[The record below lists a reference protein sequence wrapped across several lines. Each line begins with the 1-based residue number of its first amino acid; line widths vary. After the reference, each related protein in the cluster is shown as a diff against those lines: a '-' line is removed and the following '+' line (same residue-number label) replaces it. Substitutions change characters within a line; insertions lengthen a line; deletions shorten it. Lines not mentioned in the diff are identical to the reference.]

1 MRQRSKKNKC
11 RWRYLAGTQPA
22 PITKDDLVND
32 PYVLLA
38 EAIILRAFQD
48 LGSRS
53 RYQRECAEKFL
64 RSEYA
69 KTFTDLDLL
78 PLIDEYKEALY
89 E

>member
-1 MRQRSKKNKC
+1 MKHHIWKSVTGARAPLISK
-11 RWRYLAGTQPA
+11 A
-22 PITKDDLVND
+22 DLVND
-32 PYVLLA
+32 PYALLA

-69 KTFTDLDLL
+69 KTFTDLDLI
-78 PLIDEYKEALY
+78 PLIDEYKEAL
-89 E
+89 

>member
-1 MRQRSKKNKC
+1 MRQKARKINP
-11 RWRYLAGTQPA
+11 RWRYLAGTRPT
-22 PITKDDLVND
+22 PISKEDLVND
-32 PYVLLA
+32 PYVFLA

-69 KTFTDLDLL
+69 KTFTDLDLV
-78 PLIDEYKEALY
+78 PLIDEYKEAL
-89 E
+89 

>member
-1 MRQRSKKNKC
+1 MRQKARKTNP
-11 RWRYLAGTQPA
+11 RWRYLAGTRPV
-22 PITKDDLVND
+22 PISREDLVND

-38 EAIILRAFQD
+38 EAVILRAFQD

-69 KTFTDLDLL
+69 KTFTDLDLI
-78 PLIDEYKEALY
+78 PLIDEYKEAL
-89 E
+89 

>member
-1 MRQRSKKNKC
+1 MRHHTWKSMTCTQSLPISKE
-11 RWRYLAGTQPA
+11 
-22 PITKDDLVND
+22 DLVND

-69 KTFTDLDLL
+69 KTFTDLDLV
-78 PLIDEYKEALY
+78 PLIDMYKEALY

>member
-1 MRQRSKKNKC
+1 MRQRKQKNNPM
-11 RWRYLAGTQPA
+11 RYLAGTRPT
-22 PITKDDLVND
+22 PISKEDLVND

-69 KTFTDLDLL
+69 KTFTDLDLV
-78 PLIDEYKEALY
+78 PLIDMYKEAL
-89 E
+89 

>member
-1 MRQRSKKNKC
+1 MRHRPKKNKC
-11 RWRYLAGTQPA
+11 RWRYLAGTQPS
-22 PITKDDLVND
+22 PISKDEIVND

-53 RYQRECAEKFL
+53 RYQRESAEKFL

-69 KTFTDLDLL
+69 KTFTDLDLV
-78 PLIDEYKEALY
+78 PLIDKYKEAL
-89 E
+89 

>member
-1 MRQRSKKNKC
+1 MRHHIWKC
-11 RWRYLAGTQPA
+11 VAGTRTS
-22 PITKDDLVND
+22 PISMDDLVND
-32 PYVLLA
+32 PYTLLA

-69 KTFTDLDLL
+69 KTFTDLDLI
-78 PLIDEYKEALY
+78 PLIDKYKEAL
-89 E
+89 